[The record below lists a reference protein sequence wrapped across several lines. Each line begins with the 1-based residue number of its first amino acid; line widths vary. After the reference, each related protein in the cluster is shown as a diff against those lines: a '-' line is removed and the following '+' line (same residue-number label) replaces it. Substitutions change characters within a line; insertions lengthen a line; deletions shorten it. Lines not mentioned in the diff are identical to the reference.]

1 MTVVAAQAAVF
12 SGVFVPAAA
21 AALAAPTVAAYLA
34 VAASVPSMAASLAV
48 PSDIAASSLEMH
60 PFWLGHLAEEE
71 GQETFS
77 PPKNLRLFIAATWG
91 SGRTLS
97 PLLLLRVL
105 LVWMLLEL
113 LVLVP
118 DSSRDTS
125 LTNVSLYH
133 RPCFGDDNLPQ

>member
-1 MTVVAAQAAVF
+1 M
-12 SGVFVPAAA
+12 
-21 AALAAPTVAAYLA
+21 
-34 VAASVPSMAASLAV
+34 AASVAVPSVAAASLL
-48 PSDIAASSLEMH
+48 SLEVH
-60 PFWLGHLAEEE
+60 AFWLGHLAEEE

-77 PPKNLRLFIAATWG
+77 PPNNLRLFIGGHLG

-118 DSSRDTS
+118 DSSRVTS

-133 RPCFGDDNLPQ
+133 RTSCGDDDLPQ